1 MPCVALRPAGDMF
14 AASGTIAASSSGSPN
29 LTDISRDGRP
39 GPTLAAAVIGAVS
52 LSGVLLQAYPANNAS
67 DMNLPLANIT
77 QTLVFGPAASAFQ
90 GSVVQATGR

>member
-1 MPCVALRPAGDMF
+1 MPAGDMF
-14 AASGTIAASSSGSPN
+14 AASGLIAASSMGSPN
-29 LTDISRDGRP
+29 LTDISTDGRP

-67 DMNLPLANIT
+67 DMNLPQANVT
-77 QTLVFGPAASAFQ
+77 QTFVFGPADSAFL